1 MHSLILFHL
10 FTFKDQIYNFGTLQT
25 FPLVSF
31 TVIMKR
37 CCYSIW
43 VRVGMREESGG
54 WNHLKRARENVGNEK
69 VLEKAVR

>member
-1 MHSLILFHL
+1 MHSLILSHL
-10 FTFKDQIYNFGTLQT
+10 FTLKDQIYNFGTLQT

-43 VRVGMREESGG
+43 VRG
-54 WNHLKRARENVGNEK
+54 GNEK
-69 VLEKAVR
+69 GEWRLESLAKSKRECGQ